1 MPWTDVV
8 AFFRGLNWIRG
19 LRVTAC
25 YYMVCLAV
33 VIRGFLIPVMIVIL
47 SSVEFV
53 TVVHV
58 CHVFFFL
65 TCCYL
70 IYPSIKV
77 IPF

>member
-1 MPWTDVV
+1 
-8 AFFRGLNWIRG
+8 
-19 LRVTAC
+19 
-25 YYMVCLAV
+25 MVCLAV